1 MPIAALEDRE
11 SVSAAW
17 LQAVAYLKKQPGKK
31 CYNLAYVV
39 TRPEALTLEDKAVI
53 ALFDAFARSAGRHP
67 VTTIANTIF
76 PSACYRVGGA
86 SRVYE
91 DYEREIYP
99 RVKTQW
105 GNYVDRMIRRRDIKG
120 RPLLDRQ
127 NRVIN
132 PLKALV
138 DKLKQRA
145 SSRRGTTTHYELPVS
160 DEAFEI
166 STYDPVR
173 DARYQRG
180 GPCLSHLSFKVDQNG
195 AVRLTAFYRSH
206 FYLERALGN
215 LVGLARLL
223 GFVGKEAGCAT
234 GPLTVIASEACLEG
248 SLGTAKAA
256 DVKAFLAGL
265 GV

>member
-1 MPIAALEDRE
+1 MPIATLDDRE

-17 LQAVAYLKKQPGKK
+17 LQAVAYLKKQPGKR

-39 TRPEALTLEDKAVI
+39 TRPEALTLEDRAVI
-53 ALFDAFARSAGRHP
+53 ASFDAFARSAGRHP

-86 SRVYE
+86 SRVYD

-105 GNYVDRMIRRRDIKG
+105 GNYVDRIIRRRDIKG
-120 RPLLDRQ
+120 NPLLDRD
-127 NRVIN
+127 NKVIN
-132 PLKALV
+132 PLKGMV
-138 DKLKQRA
+138 EKLKRRV
-145 SSRRGTTTHYELPVS
+145 SNSRGTTTHYELPVS
-160 DEAFEI
+160 DEVFEI

-180 GPCLSHLSFKVDQNG
+180 GPCLSHLSFKLDQER
-195 AVRLTAFYRSH
+195 AIRLTAFYRSH

-215 LVGLARLL
+215 LIGLARLL
-223 GFVGKEAGCAT
+223 GFVGKEAGCGT
-234 GPLTVIASEACLEG
+234 GPLTIIASEACLES
-248 SLGTAKAA
+248 SLGTARAA
-256 DVKAFLAGL
+256 DVKGFLAGL